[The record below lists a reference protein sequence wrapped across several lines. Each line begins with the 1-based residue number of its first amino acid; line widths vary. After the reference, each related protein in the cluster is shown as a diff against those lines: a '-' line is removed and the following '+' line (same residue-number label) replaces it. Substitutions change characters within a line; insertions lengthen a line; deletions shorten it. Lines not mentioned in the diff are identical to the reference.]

1 MRGPSL
7 QKTALLSFALHLTA
21 FLITFLILRQSNHM
35 IMSSPYTVNLVSPD
49 VSTRV
54 DKGIEKGKNEDVE
67 KERRE
72 TSLPSDVPKKTKKE
86 AVKEKRLLEDKID
99 QLRKK
104 KENIEKLDRLR
115 QISIKASHDKLGA
128 ISRRASSTAEKSNS
142 SVDYSSKIM
151 DGIQPYWALPPGIEK
166 KGLEAVVSIKILR
179 DGTVIVQGIEKRSG
193 NRLFDRSA
201 LQALAKASPLPR
213 PPQEMEIGVKF
224 HP

>member
-1 MRGPSL
+1 
-7 QKTALLSFALHLTA
+7 
-21 FLITFLILRQSNHM
+21 
-35 IMSSPYTVNLVSPD
+35 MSSPYTVNLVSPG
-49 VSTRV
+49 VSTKV
-54 DKGIEKGKNEDVE
+54 DRGNDTEKTEDVE

-72 TSLPSDVPKKTKKE
+72 TSLPSDVPRKTKKDALKE
-86 AVKEKRLLEDKID
+86 RDLVAKRIDALRQKESLKEKLNAIKGKEDEILKLAKHRKIVSLTAGNEKGD
-99 QLRKK
+99 GDSKK
-104 KENIEKLDRLR
+104 R
-115 QISIKASHDKLGA
+115 
-128 ISRRASSTAEKSNS
+128 

-166 KGLEAVVSIKILR
+166 KGLEAVVSIKILK

-213 PPQEMEIGVKF
+213 PPYEMEIGVKF

>member
-35 IMSSPYTVNLVSPD
+35 ILPSPYTVNLVSPG

-54 DKGIEKGKNEDVE
+54 DKGNDTEKTEDVE

-86 AVKEKRLLEDKID
+86 ALKEKRLLEDKLE

-104 KENIEKLDRLR
+104 KEKIEKLDRMR
-115 QISIKASHDKLGA
+115 EISVKASHGKLAA
-128 ISRRASSTAEKSNS
+128 ISR
-142 SVDYSSKIM
+142 
-151 DGIQPYWALPPGIEK
+151 
-166 KGLEAVVSIKILR
+166 
-179 DGTVIVQGIEKRSG
+179 
-193 NRLFDRSA
+193 
-201 LQALAKASPLPR
+201 
-213 PPQEMEIGVKF
+213 
-224 HP
+224 